1 MTRHICIIKTYLIMK
16 NTITILCL
24 LIAVSIGAQNF
35 QGKAIYKTSRKMNVN
50 FASGNGVEM
59 SEADKEKM
67 QKRLSK
73 QFQKTFVLSFDKT
86 SSVYKQDA
94 TLKSPN
100 VIPTGGMNVM
110 VREVGGGGG
119 TDVLFKNI
127 KKDKYLNQTEIMG
140 KRFLIKDKLQKY
152 DWVMTSETKNIGKY
166 TCYKA
171 TYTRQEERTNM
182 SVVNGDVKEK
192 TEKVDVVTIA
202 WYTPQIPVSNGP
214 RNFHGLPGLIME
226 IKEGNETIMCT
237 EIVMKP
243 KEKIEIVEPTKGKV
257 VSQEKYRKIMDKKSK
272 EMMEQF
278 KSRRNSR
285 GNNVHIRIGG

>member
-1 MTRHICIIKTYLIMK
+1 MK
-16 NTITILCL
+16 NTITILCFF
-24 LIAVSIGAQNF
+24 IVASIGAQNF
-35 QGKAIYKTSRKMNVN
+35 QGKAIYKTSRKMNFN
-50 FASGNGVEM
+50 FASGNGAQM
-59 SEADKEKM
+59 SDADKEKM
-67 QKRLSK
+67 HQRLSK

-100 VIPTGGMNVM
+100 VMPTGGANVM
-110 VREVGGGGG
+110 VREIGGGGG

-171 TYTRQEERTNM
+171 TFTREEERTNM

-192 TEKVDVVTIA
+192 TEKVDVVTTA

-214 RNFHGLPGLIME
+214 RNYHGLPGLIME

-237 EIVMKP
+237 EIVMNP
-243 KEKIEIVEPTKGKV
+243 KEKVEIVEPNKGKV

-272 EMMEQF
+272 EMMEKF
-278 KSRRNSR
+278 KSRRNSG
-285 GNNVHIRIGG
+285 GNNMHIRIGG